1 MKKTLKIAIIILA
14 AGGLSLWLANYL
26 TMGKVVISSSDTQ
39 AEVTLTKIGNTQF
52 SKSGTGY
59 LSLKLRSGRYVAVV
73 AGNSQGASQIID
85 VKARKTVR
93 YNLTPPPTV
102 GVEPVVDIGGSYMAA
117 SREQLFYID
126 NASQNLYK
134 IDSQNKVSLVDDA
147 HRLISAKWAS
157 ATEGLAEDTNNHLY
171 AIKDGGVSALTL
183 PVSSVG
189 SYDIAADQSV
199 YFSHNNDI
207 YKGSLGGNFS
217 KIYTAKNPF
226 TSLSASIKG
235 VAVISSPS
243 ADNTKSYKNNVTFVS
258 SGQTISK
265 DISVYASSAWSPG
278 GRYFASAGNADYKI
292 YDNSLGE
299 IADIPN
305 VAISSPLWTS
315 DSSLIYSVKDQLWEY
330 DLSTGKSVQ
339 IANMPLGA
347 TVSQLSLS
355 DDKAYVYASVAG
367 LNGSSGS
374 MKRVSLNKMPVPK
387 IVYQLQDVLPI
398 DEEGC
403 TFLLVNFTAPVVTV
417 LPASAGQSQICLQ
430 NAGLE
435 LSQDGF
441 DLKLLR
447 IQLSP

>member
-305 VAISSPLWTS
+305 
-315 DSSLIYSVKDQLWEY
+315 